1 MILQKTFKASLGMSS
16 SEIKSP
22 FGVCSADEG
31 DKVLC
36 FDDNDWVALT
46 KAYIGAS
53 QVLCQQENTNSI
65 LCLNMKAAG
74 CAEYV
79 FSC

>member
-53 QVLCQQENTNSI
+53 QVLCQQENTYSAQPAAFMLRHSI
-65 LCLNMKAAG
+65 EL
-74 CAEYV
+74 V